1 MSVINHIIERG
12 IPLPTS
18 VRRSRGKW
26 QVLSSKMQIGD
37 SVLLGHA
44 DAKIFSTTLRK
55 SNFQPF
61 TRKENRDFTRVW
73 KGQEL
78 AK

>member
-1 MSVINHIIERG
+1 MSAINHIIERG

-18 VRRSRGKW
+18 IRRGKW
-26 QVLSSKMQIGD
+26 QMLSSKMQIGD

-61 TRKENRDFTRVW
+61 TRKENQDFTRVW